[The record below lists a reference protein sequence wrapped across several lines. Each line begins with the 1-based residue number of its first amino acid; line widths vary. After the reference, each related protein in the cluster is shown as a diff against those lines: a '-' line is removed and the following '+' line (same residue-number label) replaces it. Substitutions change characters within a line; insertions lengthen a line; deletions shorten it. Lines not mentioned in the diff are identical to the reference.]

1 MKSDDAVAK
10 VAYFDA
16 SALVKRYSE
25 ERGTQ
30 LVNEVFRL
38 LPNSARAC
46 SVITLAE
53 VTAVLVRKRN
63 DGRIP
68 RSLYT
73 EALLEFNREFIDDE
87 DVFISSVDD
96 DLVLESIPLIEIHHI
111 NTTDALLLYSAL
123 VLRNPAEGDGKD
135 LLFLTSDKRLLRALG
150 AENIPAFD
158 PETDTADDLFRMLEL
173 PRPGSD

>member
-1 MKSDDAVAK
+1 MAK

-38 LPNSARAC
+38 LPNSARSC

-68 RSLYT
+68 RSLY
-73 EALLEFNREFIDDE
+73 EKALLEFNREFIDDE

-111 NTTDALLLYSAL
+111 NTSSRGLGPTSFQ
-123 VLRNPAEGDGKD
+123 VITTPIGSRNRSEGLFEAMPAH
-135 LLFLTSDKRLLRALG
+135 
-150 AENIPAFD
+150 
-158 PETDTADDLFRMLEL
+158 
-173 PRPGSD
+173 